1 MSTVSI
7 RPRSRAAAKEASR
20 EALIA
25 AAMALFSEKGIDVSL
40 DELCARAGYTRGA
53 FYVHFK
59 DRDGL
64 IAAVMDRVGR
74 EAIDSLLGDAET
86 ESLDVVMGR
95 FAESLLGGSHPISKG
110 GGVRPYQLLDA
121 CARSPAVRA
130 GYVALIVEATTRL
143 AAILRRNQQAGV
155 IRDDVDPEQV
165 ATLLEALV
173 IGLETMHDVDAPVR
187 LEAVAA
193 LLLTLLRKP

>member
-1 MSTVSI
+1 MSTVSV

-74 EAIDSLLGDAET
+74 DAIDSLLGEAET

-143 AAILRRNQQAGV
+143 ATILRRNQRAGV